1 MPGAGSGPI
10 LVYHLHTV
18 QQKADKRHHKTKP
31 QDTTHQMV
39 QDAQRRRSH
48 DTSQN
53 LTRQQYDT
61 HDQQETRHIAEHR
74 HSLFGKP
81 AQCQYISTQPKC
93 RLRTKKIP
101 TKRAISETTCLMTPS
116 NRPFTNPIPARHS
129 NVMSNQFMFTMSS

>member
-1 MPGAGSGPI
+1 
-10 LVYHLHTV
+10 
-18 QQKADKRHHKTKP
+18 
-31 QDTTHQMV
+31 MV

-61 HDQQETRHIAEHR
+61 HDQQETRHVAEHR

-93 RLRTKKIP
+93 RLRTKKDP
-101 TKRAISETTCLMTPS
+101 DQKGYKRNNLFDDSIKQAFHKSYSCQT
-116 NRPFTNPIPARHS
+116 
-129 NVMSNQFMFTMSS
+129 